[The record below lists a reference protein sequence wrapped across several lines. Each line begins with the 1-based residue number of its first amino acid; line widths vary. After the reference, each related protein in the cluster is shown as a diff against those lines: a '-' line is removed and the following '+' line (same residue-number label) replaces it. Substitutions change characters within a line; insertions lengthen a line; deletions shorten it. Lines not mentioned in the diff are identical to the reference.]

1 MRQSGTWGD
10 NASGGY
16 LRRHLKMVLLEKAL
30 SWTRHEVDSKGLR
43 TPGECK
49 IVIIGVGGC
58 GNNTIDRLMKSGMS
72 GADCVAINTDVQ
84 HLNNIHADKKVLI
97 GEKITRGLGAG
108 NMPDVGAD
116 AMKESAE
123 LIERLVDGADIVF
136 ITAGMG
142 GGTGTGAAPIVAEL
156 ARAKGAIVVG
166 VITMPFRHEKGRL
179 EYAREGLNKIRKAT
193 HTTVIIDNNKL
204 MDLVPQLPINT
215 AFTFADSILAN
226 MVKGIIETIALPSL
240 INLDF
245 ADFRTIMTKGDVAI
259 VGMGQSN
266 SPERAEEAARNALEH
281 MLLDVDYSGAD
292 GALIHVSGGPDMSLG
307 EAVRAAECV
316 TEMMDDK
323 AMVIWGSRVD
333 PELNDMLRVTLV
345 LTGIRSPQLV
355 SGYEVQQVKL
365 YQMEPS
371 AGPEKSLG
379 LELGLYDIESSYN
392 LN

>member
-1 MRQSGTWGD
+1 
-10 NASGGY
+10 
-16 LRRHLKMVLLEKAL
+16 MVLMEKAL

-43 TPGECK
+43 RPGECK

-58 GNNTIDRLMKSGMS
+58 GNNTINRLMKSGMN
-72 GADCVAINTDVQ
+72 GAECIAINTDIQ
-84 HLNNIHADKKVLI
+84 HLNNIHADKRILI

-108 NMPDVGAD
+108 NMPSIGED
-116 AMKESAE
+116 AMKESSSVIE
-123 LIERLVDGADIVF
+123 HLIEGADIVF
-136 ITAGMG
+136 ICAGMG
-142 GGTGTGAAPIVAEL
+142 GGTGTGAAPVVAEL
-156 ARAKGAIVVG
+156 ARESGAIVVG
-166 VITMPFRHEKGRL
+166 VVTMPFRHEKGRL
-179 EYAREGLNKIRKAT
+179 NYAREGLNKIRKAT

-226 MVKGIIETIALPSL
+226 MVKGIVETIALPSL

-281 MLLDVDYSGAD
+281 MLLDVDYAGAD

-333 PELNDMLRVTLV
+333 PDMKDMLRVTLV

-355 SGYEVQQVKL
+355 SGYEVPQVKL
-365 YQMEPS
+365 YQLEPY
-371 AGPEKSLG
+371 AGPEKILG
-379 LELGLYDIESSYN
+379 LELGLYDMESPFN
-392 LN
+392 LD

>member
-1 MRQSGTWGD
+1 
-10 NASGGY
+10 
-16 LRRHLKMVLLEKAL
+16 MVLMEKAL
-30 SWTRHEVDSKGLR
+30 SWTRHELDTRGLR
-43 TPGECK
+43 RPGECK

-58 GNNTIDRLMKSGMS
+58 GNNTIDRLMKAGMG
-72 GADCVAINTDVQ
+72 GAECIAMNTDVQ
-84 HLNNIHADKKVLI
+84 HLNMIHADKKFLI
-97 GEKITRGLGAG
+97 GEKVTRGLGAG
-108 NMPDVGAD
+108 NMPSIGRD
-116 AMKESAE
+116 AMLESVDA
-123 LIERLVDGADIVF
+123 IERLVTGADIVF

-142 GGTGTGAAPIVAEL
+142 GGTGTGAAPVVAEI
-156 ARAKGAIVVG
+156 ARARGAIVVG
-166 VITMPFRHEKGRL
+166 VVTMPFRHEKGRFD
-179 EYAREGLNKIRKAT
+179 YAIAGLNEMRRAT

-226 MVKGIIETIALPSL
+226 MVKGIVETIALPSL

-245 ADFRTIMTKGDVAI
+245 ADFRTIMSKGDVAI

-266 SPERAEEAARNALEH
+266 SPERAEEASRNAMEH

-307 EAVRAAECV
+307 EAVRASEYV

-333 PELNDMLRVTLV
+333 PNMNDMLRVTLV

-355 SGYEVQQVKL
+355 SGYVIPETRL
-365 YQMEPS
+365 YNLEPL
-371 AGPEKSLG
+371 AGPEMPLNIDF
-379 LELGLYDIESSYN
+379 GLYKMERFN
-392 LN
+392 RFR

>member
-1 MRQSGTWGD
+1 
-10 NASGGY
+10 
-16 LRRHLKMVLLEKAL
+16 MVLMEKAL
-30 SWTRHEVDSKGLR
+30 SWTRHELDTRGLR
-43 TPGECK
+43 RPGECK
-49 IVIIGVGGC
+49 IVIVGVGGC
-58 GNNTIDRLMKSGMS
+58 GNNTIDRLMKAGMS
-72 GADCVAINTDVQ
+72 GSECIAINTDVQ
-84 HLNNIHADKKVLI
+84 HLNMIHADKKFLI

-108 NMPDVGAD
+108 NMPSVGRD
-116 AMKESAE
+116 AMLESVDA
-123 LIERLVDGADIVF
+123 IERIVTGADIVF
-136 ITAGMG
+136 VTAGMG
-142 GGTGTGAAPIVAEL
+142 GGTGTGAAPVVAEI

-166 VITMPFRHEKGRL
+166 VVTMPFRHEKGRFD
-179 EYAREGLNKIRKAT
+179 YAIAGLNEMRRAT

-226 MVKGIIETIALPSL
+226 MVKGIVETIALPSL

-245 ADFRTIMTKGDVAI
+245 ADFRTIMSKGDVAI

-266 SPERAEEAARNALEH
+266 SPERAEEASRNAMEH

-307 EAVRAAECV
+307 EAVRASEYV

-333 PELNDMLRVTLV
+333 PNMNDMLRVTLV

-355 SGYEVQQVKL
+355 SGYVIPETRL
-365 YQMEPS
+365 YNLEPL
-371 AGPEKSLG
+371 AGPEMPLNVDF
-379 LELGLYDIESSYN
+379 GLYKMEN
-392 LN
+392 TGRFR

>member
-1 MRQSGTWGD
+1 MGQSGSSSD
-10 NASGGY
+10 NASVASEETFG
-16 LRRHLKMVLLEKAL
+16 MVLMEKAL
-30 SWTRHEVDSKGLR
+30 SWTRHELDSMGLR
-43 TPGECK
+43 RPGECK
-49 IVIIGVGGC
+49 INIIGVGGC
-58 GNNTIDRLMKSGMS
+58 GNNTIDRLMKAGMG
-72 GADCVAINTDVQ
+72 GAECIAINTDIQ
-84 HLNNIHADKKVLI
+84 HLNMIHADKKILI

-108 NMPDVGAD
+108 NMPSVGRD
-116 AMKESAE
+116 AMLESVDK
-123 LIERLVDGADIVF
+123 IEKLVTGMDIVF
-136 ITAGMG
+136 VTAGMG
-142 GGTGTGAAPIVAEL
+142 GGTGTGAAPVVAEV
-156 ARAKGAIVVG
+156 ARSKGSIVVG
-166 VITMPFRHEKGRL
+166 VVTMPFRHEKGRFD
-179 EYAREGLNKIRKAT
+179 YALTGLNEMRKAT

-245 ADFRTIMTKGDVAI
+245 ADFRTIMSKGDVAI

-266 SPERAEEAARNALEH
+266 SPDRAEEASRNALEH
-281 MLLDVDYSGAD
+281 MLLDVDYAGAD

-333 PELNDMLRVTLV
+333 PDMKDMLRVTLV

-355 SGYEVQQVKL
+355 SGYQIPEIRL
-365 YQMEPS
+365 YNLEPF
-371 AGPEKSLG
+371 AGPETPLG
-379 LELGLYDIESSYN
+379 IDFGLYDMENPGRYR
-392 LN
+392 